1 MNIAGARGAP
11 HFRGMSRAY
20 ERVRSSLSAI
30 SSSPFLDVTL
40 AYPSYLCPYAGGY
53 TAPLPLAFAC
63 IFPLLRLFTLYGAQQ
78 LARSPWRCLPLR
90 SPRRLALA
98 GAFFVAVTMALR
110 PSSPRLDLLL
120 EATVAIVSPRARYH
134 RLNAA
139 ALVAFL
145 ICLRTRRTS
154 GASSCRRRRVV
165 PFVVLPRGAC
175 RAWRRPSRA

>member
-1 MNIAGARGAP
+1 MVC
-11 HFRGMSRAY
+11 SRAY

-30 SSSPFLDVTL
+30 SSSPCFTVTL
-40 AYPSYLCPYAGGY
+40 YPPSYLVLMPAG
-53 TAPLPLAFAC
+53 TRPLC
-63 IFPLLRLFTLYGAQQ
+63 RW
-78 LARSPWRCLPLR
+78 RSPVFFPFCACSRFMGPNSSLVRPGLRCLPLR

-139 ALVAFL
+139 ALVPFL
-145 ICLRTRRTS
+145 ICFRTRRTS